1 MVLLY
6 VLPKVQYIS
15 AQVNSARKT
24 LTYTQITEAAFSVQ
38 FDIVTL
44 R

>member
-15 AQVNSARKT
+15 AQANLAGMV